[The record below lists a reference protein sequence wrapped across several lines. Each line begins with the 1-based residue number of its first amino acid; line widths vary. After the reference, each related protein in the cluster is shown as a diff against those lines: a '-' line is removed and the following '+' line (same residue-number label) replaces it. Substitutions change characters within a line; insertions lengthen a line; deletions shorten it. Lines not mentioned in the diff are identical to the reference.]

1 MSDGGTAGQVQTR
14 PAVHHAGLPRDLSV
28 PMLTPH
34 TATDPTGIF
43 HPSRFPT
50 YQKDTR

>member
-1 MSDGGTAGQVQTR
+1 MNDGGTAGQVQTR
-14 PAVHHAGLPRDLSV
+14 RAARHACLQRDLSV
-28 PMLTPH
+28 AMLTPH